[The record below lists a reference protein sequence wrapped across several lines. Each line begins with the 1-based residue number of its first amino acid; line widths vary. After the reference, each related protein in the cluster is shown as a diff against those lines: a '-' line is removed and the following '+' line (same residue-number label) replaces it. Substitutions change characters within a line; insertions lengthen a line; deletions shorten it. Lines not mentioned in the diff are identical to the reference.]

1 MNRRALWIAL
11 LCSASAVLLLFAYLH
26 RFEQEMSGGQ
36 RVEVLFAIKPI
47 ERGEVIRE
55 EMLATRSIPIAYLEH
70 RAIKAAERARI
81 LGIPSAAAVA
91 PQETLMW
98 TDLAITTEDRSL
110 SSLVQTGRR
119 AMTVR
124 AAGGMDDTRG
134 NALIRP
140 GDYVDV
146 VLTSEGHADSRD
158 AASSVLLQRVLVLAV
173 GQQTRGG
180 GPDAKGNDYATQQDK
195 LLTLSLSLEET
206 QIVAM
211 AVERGR
217 LSVVVRNPDDTG
229 VQNDIPDFKASAL
242 VDVKARVQA
251 TGRARG
257 SANAPVRIEESSL
270 Q

>member
-1 MNRRALWIAL
+1 
-11 LCSASAVLLLFAYLH
+11 
-26 RFEQEMSGGQ
+26 
-36 RVEVLFAIKPI
+36 VEVLFAEKPI
-47 ERGEVIRE
+47 ERGEVIKD
-55 EMLATRSIPIAYLEH
+55 EMLATRSIPVAYLEH
-70 RAIKAAERARI
+70 RAIKAGERARI

-124 AAGGMDDTRG
+124 AAGGLDDTRG

-146 VLTSEGHADSRD
+146 VLTSEGNADSREPT
-158 AASSVLLQRVLVLAV
+158 SSVLLQRVLVLAV

-180 GPDAKGNDYATQQDK
+180 VDTKGSDYAAQQDK

-217 LSVVVRNPDDTG
+217 LSVVVRNPDDPG

-242 VDVKARVQA
+242 VDVKGRVQA
-251 TGRARG
+251 QARAHARG
-257 SANAPVRIEESSL
+257 NANAPVRIEEASL
-270 Q
+270 P